1 MDGHGLYKVILDNIA
16 VGVFTVNTQFMITSF
31 NQEAE
36 RLTGFSKEEAMGRY
50 CYEIFRADKCY
61 TGCALQTSIENK
73 AKVTKERV
81 TILDKNNSELP
92 VEITTSALRDQ
103 EGNFIGGVESF
114 IDDSECYILESK
126 IQEQYS
132 FHNIVS
138 KDEKILEL
146 LEIMPALAASDTAIL
161 LLGETGTGKDL
172 FARTIHNLSP
182 RQERPFV
189 KVNCAALPEHLLES
203 ELFGYQKGAFTDAKN
218 NKPGRFQLAHQGT
231 LFLDEIGDLPLAL
244 QAKLL
249 QALEDKEFFPLGATR
264 PVKIDT
270 RIIVST
276 NRNLPSM
283 VESGLFRVDL
293 YYRLK
298 VAVMHI
304 SPLRERQADIPIL
317 IDHFCKEICALQHLP
332 RKAFSNRSR
341 EILLKY
347 SYPGNIRELKN
358 IVEYAVLIESDDI
371 IHPGSLPQYVWEEV
385 NQNINI
391 RKSSIHTTEDSNI
404 LQDSV
409 QTTEKERLKQAL
421 AACYWRKD
429 MTAAY
434 LGISRTTLWR
444 RMKKYDL
451 LP

>member
-1 MDGHGLYKVILDNIA
+1 LYKVILDSIA
-16 VGVFTVNTQFMITSF
+16 VGVFTVNTQFIITSF

-36 RLTGFSKEEAMGRY
+36 RLTGFCKEEAMGRF

-61 TGCALQTSIENK
+61 TGCALQTAIENK
-73 AKVTKERV
+73 ARVTKERV
-81 TILDKNNSELP
+81 TILDKNNNELL
-92 VEITTSALRDQ
+92 VEITTSALLGK

-114 IDDSECYILESK
+114 IDDSERYILESK
-126 IQEQYS
+126 IQEHYS
-132 FHNIVS
+132 FHSIVS
-138 KDEKILEL
+138 KDEKILQL
-146 LEIMPALAASDTAIL
+146 LEVMPALAASDTAIL

-172 FARTIHNLSP
+172 FAKAILNLSH
-182 RQERPFV
+182 RKEGPFV

-203 ELFGYQKGAFTDAKN
+203 ELFGYQKGAFTDAKS

-231 LFLDEIGDLPLAL
+231 LFLDEIGDLPLPL

-249 QALEDKEFFPLGATR
+249 QALEDKEFFPLGATQPIR
-264 PVKIDT
+264 VDT
-270 RIIVST
+270 RIIAST
-276 NRNLPSM
+276 HRDLPSM
-283 VESGLFRVDL
+283 VDSGKFRADL

-304 SPLRERQADIPIL
+304 SPLRERKSDIPLL
-317 IDHFCKEICALQHLP
+317 IDYFCKEICALQHLH
-332 RKAFSNRSR
+332 RKTFSNQSR
-341 EILLKY
+341 EVLLKY

-358 IVEYAVLIESDDI
+358 ILEYAVLIESDEI
-371 IHPGSLPQYVWEEV
+371 VHPGSLPQYVWEEV

-391 RKSSIHTTEDSNI
+391 RKSSIHTSENSNI

-409 QTTEKERLKQAL
+409 QKTEKERLKQAL
-421 AACYWRKD
+421 TACYWRKD